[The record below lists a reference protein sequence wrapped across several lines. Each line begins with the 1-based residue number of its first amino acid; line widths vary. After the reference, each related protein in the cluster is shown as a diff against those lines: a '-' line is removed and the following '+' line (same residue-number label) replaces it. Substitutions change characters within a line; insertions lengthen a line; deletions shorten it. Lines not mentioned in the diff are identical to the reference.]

1 MAVVLM
7 EKKIISNSDFNS
19 TVISFL
25 YWGSYGS
32 VLVYFAIIVGI
43 NIRNAYKLK
52 IIKNFILKNDL
63 TIKSFI
69 KYYFKN
75 KQYR

>member
-1 MAVVLM
+1 MAVLLM

-32 VLVYFAIIVGI
+32 VLVYCAIIVGI

-52 IIKNFILKNDL
+52 IIKNFIIINDL
-63 TIKSFI
+63 TIKSSI
-69 KYYFKN
+69 KYYFAK
-75 KQYR
+75 RAI

>member
-32 VLVYFAIIVGI
+32 VLVYCAFIVGI

-63 TIKSFI
+63 TIKSSI
-69 KYYFKN
+69 KDYFAK
-75 KQYR
+75 RAI